1 MATRSFY
8 GWRMVYGCMLIATV
22 SWSLA
27 LFGTSVYLHAL
38 HEKTGLSIA
47 LVSSGISSA
56 YLLAALSQLWVGN
69 AIARLGPQ
77 AVITG
82 GAVALAAGVAGIG
95 MVETLWQVYAT
106 FLVLGIGWA
115 CLSTA
120 ALTTTLAPWFE
131 LHQGK
136 AASTALLGASIG
148 GMLGVP
154 LLLSGISHFGLAT
167 TTMIAAG
174 LSLVVIVS
182 VALFVLRHRP
192 QDLGLAPDGIPR
204 AAEDGR
210 TTPQQWTRS
219 GALRTIALRTVMIG
233 FGVGLMVQL
242 GFLTHHVNLLLPV
255 VGAPVAAT
263 TVTATAVAAFIG
275 RILLARWSDRV
286 DVRATTFGLL
296 LVGAASLSLMALFPN
311 AWVLIGVSIAYGLT
325 VGNVTTLGP
334 IIVRREFGAAS
345 FGLVYGTA
353 ATGIQLLSALGP
365 SFYGA
370 LYDHFGSYRAPLLL
384 AAGLQIVAAMTVL
397 RGGGP
402 ANLNI
407 TAAR

>member
-1 MATRSFY
+1 MPTRGFY

-47 LVSSGISSA
+47 MVSSGISVS
-56 YLLAALSQLWVGN
+56 YLLAAVSQLWVGN
-69 AIARLGPQ
+69 AIARLGPR

-82 GAVALAAGVAGIG
+82 GAMALAAGVAGIG

-106 FLVLGIGWA
+106 FLVLGLGWA

-136 AASTALLGASIG
+136 AASTALLGASVG

-167 TTMIAAG
+167 TTLIAAG

-192 QDLGLAPDGIPR
+192 QDLGLVPDGIPR
-204 AAEDGR
+204 AVEGAR
-210 TTPQQWTRS
+210 PPPQQWTRF
-219 GALRTIALRTVMIG
+219 GALRTIALRTVMI
-233 FGVGLMVQL
+233 
-242 GFLTHHVNLLLPV
+242 
-255 VGAPVAAT
+255 
-263 TVTATAVAAFIG
+263 
-275 RILLARWSDRV
+275 
-286 DVRATTFGLL
+286 
-296 LVGAASLSLMALFPN
+296 
-311 AWVLIGVSIAYGLT
+311 
-325 VGNVTTLGP
+325 
-334 IIVRREFGAAS
+334 
-345 FGLVYGTA
+345 
-353 ATGIQLLSALGP
+353 
-365 SFYGA
+365 
-370 LYDHFGSYRAPLLL
+370 
-384 AAGLQIVAAMTVL
+384 
-397 RGGGP
+397 
-402 ANLNI
+402 
-407 TAAR
+407 

>member
-1 MATRSFY
+1 MPTRGFY

-47 LVSSGISSA
+47 MVSSGISVS
-56 YLLAALSQLWVGN
+56 YLLAAVSQLWVGN
-69 AIARLGPQ
+69 AIARLGPR

-82 GAVALAAGVAGIG
+82 GAMALAAGVAGIG

-106 FLVLGIGWA
+106 FLVLGLGWA

-136 AASTALLGASIG
+136 AASTALLGASVG

-167 TTMIAAG
+167 TTLIAAG

-192 QDLGLAPDGIPR
+192 QDLGLVPDGIPR
-204 AAEDGR
+204 AVEGAR
-210 TTPQQWTRS
+210 PPPQQWTRF

-255 VGAPVAAT
+255 VGAPIAAT

-311 AWVLIGVSIAYGLT
+311 VWVLIGVSIGYGLT

-370 LYDHFGSYRAPLLL
+370 LYDYFGSYRAPLLL
-384 AAGLQIVAAMTVL
+384 AAGLQIIAATTVL
-397 RGGGP
+397 RGGRRLD
-402 ANLNI
+402 AELA
-407 TAAR
+407 AAR